1 MGDKEN
7 KSAFFEGLTKQNKKP
22 MCDYS
27 STANAVPLP
36 SQGKASLGK
45 YDRRRTRCSYPKHL
59 YNDTSS
65 PALRELLLKEKPQE
79 PFIFTRHPER
89 SRLRRSRRIY
99 CRKRRSYGCG
109 RILPETGFRRFV
121 SITNIYI
128 VGADSISALLI
139 EYFGSIWNAPLR

>member
-1 MGDKEN
+1 MQNWGSSGSGHREEISCVTTHPPLTRSPFPHKGRRRSANTTGDGRGVHTR
-7 KSAFFEGLTKQNKKP
+7 SISITTP
-22 MCDYS
+22 HH
-27 STANAVPLP
+27 PLCGSFSP
-36 SQGKASLGK
+36 RRSLG
-45 YDRRRTRCSYPKHL
+45 
-59 YNDTSS
+59 
-65 PALRELLLKEKPQE
+65 E

-89 SRLRRSRRIY
+89 SRLRRSRKIY

-109 RILPETGFRRFV
+109 RILPEAGFRRFA